1 VSRQLRLNL
10 KREPAYQRDRFV
22 VSPANAAAVG
32 VLDIWRMWPAGVA
45 ALIGPEGAGKT
56 HLARMWAK
64 DAGAT
69 MLTQA
74 PTDFAPLQGK
84 PIVIEDAERWPDE
97 DALFHLINM
106 AGVGGALLLT
116 SRLPPKEWPAKLPDL
131 RSRLNAAQVIEL
143 GAPDDEALTGVL
155 LNLLKQ
161 HNIVPAD
168 DLIPYLLTRMERS
181 FAAAREIVTLL
192 DDAAAAKGRE
202 VNRALAAQVLEI
214 DTVINDLL
222 G

>member
-1 VSRQLRLNL
+1 MSRQLRLNL

-22 VSPANAAAVG
+22 VSPANAAAVS

-56 HLARMWAK
+56 HLARMWAN
-64 DAGAT
+64 DSGAT

-74 PTDFAPLQGK
+74 PDDFAPLQGK
-84 PIVIEDAERWPDE
+84 PMVIEDADRWTDE

-106 AGVGGALLLT
+106 AGAGGALLMT
-116 SRLPPKEWPAKLPDL
+116 SRQPPKEWPARLPDL

-143 GAPDDEALTGVL
+143 GAPDDEALTGML

-181 FAAAREIVTLL
+181 FAAAREIVTRL

-202 VNRALAAQVLEI
+202 VNRALAAHVLEI

>member
-56 HLARMWAK
+56 HLAWMWAK
-64 DAGAT
+64 DTGAR

-74 PTDFAPLQGK
+74 PADFAPLQGK

-106 AGVGGALLLT
+106 AGAGGALLMT
-116 SRLPPKEWPAKLPDL
+116 SRLPPKAWPAKLPDL

>member
-10 KREPAYQRDRFV
+10 KREPAYARERFV

-56 HLARMWAK
+56 HLATMWA
-64 DAGAT
+64 AETSAT
-69 MLTQA
+69 TLTETPA
-74 PTDFAPLQGK
+74 DFAALQGR
-84 PIVIEDAERWPDE
+84 PILIEDADRWVDE

-106 AGVGGALLLT
+106 AGADGALLLT
-116 SRLPPKEWPAKLPDL
+116 SRRPPKNWPAALPDL

-143 GAPDDEALTGVL
+143 GPPDDQALTGVL
-155 LNLLKQ
+155 LNLLTE

-181 FAAAREIVTLL
+181 YAAARETAILL
-192 DDAAAAKGRE
+192 DEAAAARGRE
-202 VNRALAAQVLEI
+202 VNRALASQVLEI

>member
-10 KREPAYQRDRFV
+10 KRDPAYQRDRFV
-22 VSPANAAAVG
+22 VSAANAAAVG

-45 ALIGPEGAGKT
+45 ALIGPEGVGKT
-56 HLARMWAK
+56 HLARMWAT
-64 DAGAT
+64 DTGAT
-69 MLTQA
+69 VLTEA
-74 PTDFAPLQGK
+74 PVDFAPLQGK
-84 PIVIEDAERWPDE
+84 PILIEDTDRWPDE

-106 AGVGGALLLT
+106 AGAGGALLLT
-116 SRLPPKEWPAKLPDL
+116 SRLPPKEWTAHLPDL
-131 RSRLNAAQVIEL
+131 RSRLNAVQVIEL

-161 HNIVPAD
+161 HNIVPAE
-168 DLIPYLLTRMERS
+168 DLIPYLLMRMDRS
-181 FAAAREIVTLL
+181 FAAAREIVVLL
-192 DDAAAAKGRE
+192 DEAAAAKGRE

>member
-1 VSRQLRLNL
+1 MSRQLRLNL
-10 KREPAYQRDRFV
+10 KRDPAYQRERFV

-56 HLARMWAK
+56 HLARMWAA

-69 MLTQA
+69 MLTKA

-84 PIVIEDAERWPDE
+84 PVLIEDADQWPDE

-106 AGVGGALLLT
+106 AGADGALLMT
-116 SRLPPKEWPAKLPDL
+116 SRLPPKEWRANLPDL

-161 HNIVPAD
+161 YNIVPAD

-192 DDAAAAKGRE
+192 DEAAAAKGRE